1 MWSQGIFMLLAFLES
16 AQDDT
21 GVASE
26 SCAFSSK
33 LTLEHEYLVRKE
45 LWPKTYLDF
54 ASAWLNC

>member
-1 MWSQGIFMLLAFLES
+1 MLLAFLES

-26 SCAFSSK
+26 SCALSSK

-45 LWPKTYLDF
+45 LWPKMYLDF